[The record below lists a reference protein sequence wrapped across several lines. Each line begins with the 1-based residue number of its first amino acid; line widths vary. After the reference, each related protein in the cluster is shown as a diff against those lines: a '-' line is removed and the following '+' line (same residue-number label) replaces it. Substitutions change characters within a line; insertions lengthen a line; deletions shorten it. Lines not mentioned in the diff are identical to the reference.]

1 MSILLEKGPLHNCNT
16 IFLMQDRN
24 KYTDIKHFLAD
35 NSFQLWVCSND
46 DQYYWEEW
54 TLENSS
60 RAKLVEEARLWLLA
74 MKVPSSNLS
83 SDQIQNALE
92 ATWNKI
98 EIKEKN
104 QNKINKPI
112 IKLWGQKWLNR
123 VAAVVL
129 ISLLTGFLY
138 NYTNSDNN
146 NSLVYNKLIDDNN
159 EGLVE
164 QTNNSNKPQTI
175 TLSDGSSV
183 LLQPKSKLSYPKIF
197 VGNERKV
204 YLSGEGFF
212 EISKNPKKPFFVYA
226 NEIVTK
232 VVGTSFKIKAY
243 ADQPNVEV
251 VVRTGKVK
259 VLSNQQITNKKDNLI
274 VLLPN
279 QALRFI
285 RKSATFNKITDI
297 TQDKVL
303 INSTSNIEQLGFEF
317 SDIPVAQILK
327 TIEQAYLVNI
337 DFPKAK
343 LKDCYLTTSLSD
355 QPLPE
360 KLKIICKSL
369 GNNTS
374 YEMNGNQIIIIS
386 NGCN

>member
-1 MSILLEKGPLHNCNT
+1 
-16 IFLMQDRN
+16 MQHRN
-24 KYTDIKHFLAD
+24 NYTEIEHFLAD
-35 NSFQLWVCSND
+35 ESFRLWVCFKD
-46 DQYYWEEW
+46 DQQEWEEW

-74 MKVPSSNLS
+74 MKVPADNLAA
-83 SDQIQNALE
+83 DDVQHALE
-92 ATWNKI
+92 ATWEKI
-98 EIKEKN
+98 ERAEENKKDTEK
-104 QNKINKPI
+104 PVL
-112 IKLWGQKWLNR
+112 KLLRKKWFNG
-123 VAAVVL
+123 VAAVLVL
-129 ISLLTGFLY
+129 SLLSGWLY
-138 NYTNSDNN
+138 NQSTSSENSAL
-146 NSLVYNKLIDDNN
+146 SYSELINEN
-159 EGLVE
+159 EEGLVE
-164 QTNNSNKPQTI
+164 QTNNSDKPQII

-183 LLQPKSKLSYPKIF
+183 LLQPNSKLSYPKIF

-212 EISKNPKKPFFVYA
+212 EISKDPKKPFFVFA

-243 ADQPNVEV
+243 ANQPNVEV

-259 VLSNQQITNKKDNLI
+259 VRSNELISNTKDELI

-279 QALRFI
+279 QALRFV
-285 RKSATFNKITDI
+285 RKNLSFNKITDI
-297 TQDKVL
+297 TQDESL
-303 INSTSNIEQLGFEF
+303 SRSTSNIEQLGFEF
-317 SDIPVAQILK
+317 TDIPVAQIFK
-327 TIEQAYLVNI
+327 TIEQAYLVKI
-337 DFPKAK
+337 DFPQTK

-386 NGCN
+386 DGCN